1 MTTTPEGSLGPAPSG
16 EAAPLGSAAVVWDDA
31 LLQYRFS
38 AAHPMA
44 PVRLD
49 LTYRLSAAFGL
60 FDRPGVQL
68 LTPEVASDELLAS
81 VHDPEYIRA
90 VRAVSTGERDADLE
104 RGLGTEDNP
113 VFPDIHESSARIL
126 GGSVSAAQALWT
138 GQVRHAVNFAGGL
151 HHAARGRA
159 SGFCIYNDCAAAIQR
174 LLDLGAERVAYV
186 DLDAHHGDGVE
197 SIFWNDPRVLTIS
210 VHETGVSLFPGS
222 GFANDA
228 GGPQA
233 LGSAVNVAVPP
244 GTADSGYLRAV
255 HAVVPQ
261 LLQAFRPEVLVTQHG
276 CDGHHTDP
284 LTNLRM
290 SVEGQ
295 RQLALDAAD
304 WARDYAGDRWLAT
317 GGGGYSPF
325 SVVPRTWTHLV
336 AAATGQ
342 PVKAGAAIPAEW
354 REYAAQ
360 AAGLGPEDGLDGIP
374 ATMSDGVDVWWRSWE
389 VGYDPSDAV
398 DQTIMA
404 TRKEIFPYHGL
415 DPWFD

>member
-151 HHAARGRA
+151 HHAKSASA
-159 SGFCIYNDCAAAIQR
+159 SGFCVYNDAAAAIR
-174 LLDLGAERVAYV
+174 HALDTGEERVMYV
-186 DLDAHHGDGVE
+186 DVDVHHGDGVE
-197 SIFWNDPRVLTIS
+197 RMLWDEPRAITLS
-210 VHETGVSLFPGS
+210 VHETGERLFPG
-222 GFANDA
+222 
-228 GGPQA
+228 
-233 LGSAVNVAVPP
+233 
-244 GTADSGYLRAV
+244 
-255 HAVVPQ
+255 
-261 LLQAFRPEVLVTQHG
+261 
-276 CDGHHTDP
+276 
-284 LTNLRM
+284 
-290 SVEGQ
+290 
-295 RQLALDAAD
+295 
-304 WARDYAGDRWLAT
+304 T
-317 GGGGYSPF
+317 G
-325 SVVPRTWTHLV
+325 
-336 AAATGQ
+336 
-342 PVKAGAAIPAEW
+342 
-354 REYAAQ
+354 
-360 AAGLGPEDGLDGIP
+360 
-374 ATMSDGVDVWWRSWE
+374 
-389 VGYDPSDAV
+389 
-398 DQTIMA
+398 
-404 TRKEIFPYHGL
+404 
-415 DPWFD
+415 